1 MTVGI
6 IIQTRTGSTRLPAKV
21 MMKAD
26 DKLLMIDYVINQL
39 KHSKLC
45 DDVVIA
51 TTNLQRDDVVFNHV
65 NNRNIPCFR
74 GDEKNVLERHY
85 QCAKKYAFSTIV
97 RIPSDKPLIDPTIVD
112 SVIEKFQSNSYDY
125 LSNFFIDVNDNDR
138 FIPSY
143 PSGTE
148 VEIFS
153 FTALETAWKKA
164 ELPSEREHVTPYFY
178 KNKEVFKQ
186 TNFDNSTDLSGIRCT
201 LDTNDD
207 YTLIK
212 KIIHKINHRPLLLND
227 VLKLFE
233 KEPELSQIN
242 KHVKHDGYLRSLK
255 SDKKFLKSKLKK

>member
-6 IIQTRTGSTRLPAKV
+6 IVQSRTGSSRLPAKV

-26 DKLLMIDYVINQL
+26 DESLMIDYVINQL
-39 KHSKLC
+39 KHSKLH
-45 DDVVIA
+45 DQIVIA
-51 TTNLQRDDVVFNHV
+51 TTDLKRDDVIFDHV
-65 NNRNIPCFR
+65 TNRNIPCFR

-125 LSNFFIDVNDNDR
+125 ISNFSIDVNDNDR

-153 FTALETAWKKA
+153 FAALEDAWKNA
-164 ELPSEREHVTPYFY
+164 TSEDEKEHVTPYIYSHTEKFNIFTIKSE
-178 KNKEVFKQ
+178 KNLSQFRWALDYE
-186 TNFDNSTDLSGIRCT
+186 NDLKLIRIIISKIQKRPI
-201 LDTNDD
+201 LMNDILELFEREPD
-207 YTLIK
+207 LT
-212 KIIHKINHRPLLLND
+212 KIN
-227 VLKLFE
+227 
-233 KEPELSQIN
+233 
-242 KHVKHDGYLRSLK
+242 
-255 SDKKFLKSKLKK
+255 

>member
-6 IIQTRTGSTRLPAKV
+6 IVQTRTGSTRLPGKV

-26 DKLLMIDYVINQL
+26 DKLLMVDYVINQL
-39 KHSKLC
+39 KHSKLH
-45 DDVVIA
+45 DEIVIA
-51 TTNLQRDDVVFNHV
+51 TTDLKQDDVIFDYVT
-65 NNRNIPCFR
+65 NRNVPCFR

-125 LSNFFIDVNDNDR
+125 ISNFSVDVNDNDR

-153 FTALETAWKKA
+153 FTALETAWKNA
-164 ELPSEREHVTPYFY
+164 TSEYDKEHVTPYIYTHPEKFKIFTFKSE
-178 KNKEVFKQ
+178 KNLSQFRWALDYE
-186 TNFDNSTDLSGIRCT
+186 NDLKLIRIIISKIQKRPI
-201 LDTNDD
+201 LMNDILELFEQEPD
-207 YTLIK
+207 LT
-212 KIIHKINHRPLLLND
+212 KIN
-227 VLKLFE
+227 
-233 KEPELSQIN
+233 
-242 KHVKHDGYLRSLK
+242 
-255 SDKKFLKSKLKK
+255 

>member
-6 IIQTRTGSTRLPAKV
+6 IVQTRTGSTRLPGKV

-39 KHSKLC
+39 KHSKLH
-45 DDVVIA
+45 DEIVVA
-51 TTNLQRDDVVFNHV
+51 TTNLEQDDVIFDYVT
-65 NNRNIPCFR
+65 NRNIPCFR

-153 FTALETAWKKA
+153 FTALETAWKNA
-164 ELPSEREHVTPYFY
+164 TSEEEREHVTPYLYSHPEKF
-178 KNKEVFKQ
+178 N
-186 TNFDNSTDLSGIRCT
+186 TST
-201 LDTNDD
+201 
-207 YTLIK
+207 
-212 KIIHKINHRPLLLND
+212 
-227 VLKLFE
+227 
-233 KEPELSQIN
+233 
-242 KHVKHDGYLRSLK
+242 
-255 SDKKFLKSKLKK
+255 LKSKNNLSQFRWALDYENDLKLIRIIISKITKRPILMNDILELFEQEPDLKKIN

>member
-6 IIQTRTGSTRLPAKV
+6 IVQTRTGSTRLPGKV

-26 DKLLMIDYVINQL
+26 DKLLMVDYVINQL
-39 KHSKLC
+39 KHSKLH
-45 DDVVIA
+45 DEIVIA
-51 TTNLQRDDVVFNHV
+51 TTDLKQDDVIFDYVT
-65 NNRNIPCFR
+65 NRNIPCFR

-125 LSNFFIDVNDNDR
+125 ISNFSVDVNDNDR

-153 FTALETAWKKA
+153 FTALETAWKNA
-164 ELPSEREHVTPYFY
+164 TSEHDKEHVTPYIYTQLEKFKIFTLKSE
-178 KNKEVFKQ
+178 KNLSQFRWALDYE
-186 TNFDNSTDLSGIRCT
+186 NDLKLIRIIISKIT
-201 LDTNDD
+201 KRPILMNDILELFEQEPD
-207 YTLIK
+207 LT
-212 KIIHKINHRPLLLND
+212 KIN
-227 VLKLFE
+227 
-233 KEPELSQIN
+233 
-242 KHVKHDGYLRSLK
+242 
-255 SDKKFLKSKLKK
+255 

>member
-6 IIQTRTGSTRLPAKV
+6 IVQTRTGSTRLPGKV

-26 DKLLMIDYVINQL
+26 DKLLMVDYVINQL
-39 KHSKLC
+39 KHSKLH
-45 DDVVIA
+45 DEIVIA
-51 TTNLQRDDVVFNHV
+51 TTDLKQDDVIFDYVT
-65 NNRNIPCFR
+65 NRNIPCFR

-125 LSNFFIDVNDNDR
+125 ISNFSVENDDHR

-153 FTALETAWKKA
+153 FTALETAWKNA
-164 ELPSEREHVTPYFY
+164 TSEHDKEHVTPYIYTHPEKFKIFTLKSE
-178 KNKEVFKQ
+178 KNLSQFRWALDYE
-186 TNFDNSTDLSGIRCT
+186 NDLKLIRSIISKIT
-201 LDTNDD
+201 KRPILMNDILELFEQEPD
-207 YTLIK
+207 LT
-212 KIIHKINHRPLLLND
+212 KIN
-227 VLKLFE
+227 
-233 KEPELSQIN
+233 
-242 KHVKHDGYLRSLK
+242 
-255 SDKKFLKSKLKK
+255 

>member
-6 IIQTRTGSTRLPAKV
+6 IVQTRTGSTRLPGKV

-26 DKLLMIDYVINQL
+26 DKLLMVDYVINQL
-39 KHSKLC
+39 KHSKLH
-45 DDVVIA
+45 DEIVIA
-51 TTNLQRDDVVFNHV
+51 TTDLKQDDVIFDYVT
-65 NNRNIPCFR
+65 NRNIPCFR

-125 LSNFFIDVNDNDR
+125 ISNFSVDVNDK

-153 FTALETAWKKA
+153 FTALETAWKNA
-164 ELPSEREHVTPYFY
+164 TSEHDKEHVTPYIYSNPEKFKISTLKSE
-178 KNKEVFKQ
+178 KNLSQFRWALDYE
-186 TNFDNSTDLSGIRCT
+186 NDLKLIRIIISKIQKRPI
-201 LDTNDD
+201 LMNDILELFEQEPD
-207 YTLIK
+207 LT
-212 KIIHKINHRPLLLND
+212 KIN
-227 VLKLFE
+227 
-233 KEPELSQIN
+233 
-242 KHVKHDGYLRSLK
+242 
-255 SDKKFLKSKLKK
+255 

>member
-6 IIQTRTGSTRLPAKV
+6 IVQCRTGSSRLPAKV

-26 DKLLMIDYVINQL
+26 DEFLMIDYVINQL
-39 KHSKLC
+39 KHSKLH
-45 DDVVIA
+45 DEIVVA
-51 TTNLQRDDVVFNHV
+51 TTNLKQDDVIFDYVT
-65 NNRNIPCFR
+65 NRNIPCFR

-125 LSNFFIDVNDNDR
+125 ISNFSIDVNDNVR

-153 FTALETAWKKA
+153 FAALEAAWKNA
-164 ELPSEREHVTPYFY
+164 TSEDEKEHVTPYIYSHPEEFNIFTIKSE
-178 KNKEVFKQ
+178 KNLSQFRWALDYE
-186 TNFDNSTDLSGIRCT
+186 NDLKLIRIIISKIQKRPI
-201 LDTNDD
+201 LMNDILELFEHEPD
-207 YTLIK
+207 LT
-212 KIIHKINHRPLLLND
+212 KIN
-227 VLKLFE
+227 
-233 KEPELSQIN
+233 
-242 KHVKHDGYLRSLK
+242 
-255 SDKKFLKSKLKK
+255 

>member
-6 IIQTRTGSTRLPAKV
+6 IVQTRTGSTRLPGKV

-39 KHSKLC
+39 KHSKLH
-45 DDVVIA
+45 DEIVVA
-51 TTNLQRDDVVFNHV
+51 TTNLEQDDVIFDYVT
-65 NNRNIPCFR
+65 NRNILCFR

-153 FTALETAWKKA
+153 FTALETAWKNA
-164 ELPSEREHVTPYFY
+164 TSEEEKEHVTPYLYSHPEKF
-178 KNKEVFKQ
+178 N
-186 TNFDNSTDLSGIRCT
+186 TST
-201 LDTNDD
+201 
-207 YTLIK
+207 
-212 KIIHKINHRPLLLND
+212 
-227 VLKLFE
+227 
-233 KEPELSQIN
+233 
-242 KHVKHDGYLRSLK
+242 
-255 SDKKFLKSKLKK
+255 LKSKNNLSQFRWALDYENDLKLIRIIISKIQKRPILMNDILELFEQEPDLTKIN

>member
-39 KHSKLC
+39 KHSKLH
-45 DDVVIA
+45 DEIVIA
-51 TTNLQRDDVVFNHV
+51 TTDLKQDDIIFDHV
-65 NNRNIPCFR
+65 TNRNIPCFR

-125 LSNFFIDVNDNDR
+125 ISNFSVDVNDNDR

-153 FTALETAWKKA
+153 FAALETAWKNA
-164 ELPSEREHVTPYFY
+164 TSEEEREHVTPYLYSHPEKF
-178 KNKEVFKQ
+178 N
-186 TNFDNSTDLSGIRCT
+186 TST
-201 LDTNDD
+201 
-207 YTLIK
+207 
-212 KIIHKINHRPLLLND
+212 
-227 VLKLFE
+227 
-233 KEPELSQIN
+233 
-242 KHVKHDGYLRSLK
+242 
-255 SDKKFLKSKLKK
+255 LKSKNNLSQFRWALDYENDLKLIRIIISKITKRPILMNDILELFEREPDLTKIN

>member
-6 IIQTRTGSTRLPAKV
+6 IVQTRTGSTRLPGKV

-26 DKLLMIDYVINQL
+26 DKLLMVDYVINQL
-39 KHSKLC
+39 KHSKLH
-45 DDVVIA
+45 DEIVIA
-51 TTNLQRDDVVFNHV
+51 TTDLKQDDVIFDYVT
-65 NNRNIPCFR
+65 NRNVPCFR

-125 LSNFFIDVNDNDR
+125 ISNFSVDVNDNDR

-153 FTALETAWKKA
+153 FTALETAWKNA
-164 ELPSEREHVTPYFY
+164 TSEHDKEHVTPYIYTNPEKFKIFTIKSE
-178 KNKEVFKQ
+178 KNLSQFRWALDYE
-186 TNFDNSTDLSGIRCT
+186 NDLKLIRIIISKIQKRPI
-201 LDTNDD
+201 LMNDILELFEQEPD
-207 YTLIK
+207 LT
-212 KIIHKINHRPLLLND
+212 KIN
-227 VLKLFE
+227 
-233 KEPELSQIN
+233 
-242 KHVKHDGYLRSLK
+242 
-255 SDKKFLKSKLKK
+255 

>member
-6 IIQTRTGSTRLPAKV
+6 IVQTRTGSTRLPGKV

-26 DKLLMIDYVINQL
+26 DKLLMVDYVINQL
-39 KHSKLC
+39 KYSKLH
-45 DDVVIA
+45 DEIVIA
-51 TTNLQRDDVVFNHV
+51 TTDLKQDDVIFDYVT
-65 NNRNIPCFR
+65 NRNIPCFR

-125 LSNFFIDVNDNDR
+125 ISNFSVDVNDK

-153 FTALETAWKKA
+153 FTALETAWKNA
-164 ELPSEREHVTPYFY
+164 TSEHDKEHVTPYIYTQPEKFKIFTLKSE
-178 KNKEVFKQ
+178 KNLSQFRWALDYE
-186 TNFDNSTDLSGIRCT
+186 NDLKLIRSIISKIT
-201 LDTNDD
+201 KRPILMNDILELFEQEPD
-207 YTLIK
+207 LT
-212 KIIHKINHRPLLLND
+212 KIN
-227 VLKLFE
+227 
-233 KEPELSQIN
+233 
-242 KHVKHDGYLRSLK
+242 
-255 SDKKFLKSKLKK
+255 

>member
-6 IIQTRTGSTRLPAKV
+6 IVQTRTGSTRLPGKV

-26 DKLLMIDYVINQL
+26 DKLLMIDYVFNQL
-39 KHSKLC
+39 KHSKLH
-45 DDVVIA
+45 DEIVVA
-51 TTNLQRDDVVFNHV
+51 TTNLKQDDVIFDYVT
-65 NNRNIPCFR
+65 NRNILCFR

-125 LSNFFIDVNDNDR
+125 ISNFSIDVNDNDR

-153 FTALETAWKKA
+153 FTALETAWKNA
-164 ELPSEREHVTPYFY
+164 SSEDEKEHVTPYIYSNPEKFKILTLKSE
-178 KNKEVFKQ
+178 KNLSQFRWALDYE
-186 TNFDNSTDLSGIRCT
+186 NDLKLIRIIISKIQKRPI
-201 LDTNDD
+201 LMNDILELFEQEPD
-207 YTLIK
+207 LT
-212 KIIHKINHRPLLLND
+212 KIN
-227 VLKLFE
+227 
-233 KEPELSQIN
+233 
-242 KHVKHDGYLRSLK
+242 
-255 SDKKFLKSKLKK
+255 